1 MTGVGDEAQGFLKVP
16 EVAKRLKCSAK
27 SVYRL
32 IWAHDRG
39 EDGGLEAVTI
49 GTRSRRVH
57 PDALKEYEDRLR
69 AGARKP
75 AA

>member
-1 MTGVGDEAQGFLKVP
+1 MEDVGAEAQGFLKVP
-16 EVAKRLKCSAK
+16 EVAKRLGLSAK

-32 IWAHDRG
+32 IWTYDRG

-57 PDALKEYEDRLR
+57 PDALTEYEKRLR
-69 AGARKP
+69 AARKP